1 MTRRR
6 PFARRPLSM
15 QAYIQRATLGL
26 PRAERLDAAAE
37 LRTHL
42 VEQTDKLR
50 AAGHPADEAEYLA
63 VGAMGDPAPT
73 NRGLLGHAF
82 THRAGWAVLAAVLLG
97 GGIWVGYRYV
107 QREWLPP
114 REGLRYTGSAL
125 SLGDLTVLNTDK
137 DAPRGIYQTALLT
150 YPKGTRTI
158 YYALITP
165 HNASIQTKDV
175 AGELAENL
183 KAYGGRNVPGSYR
196 YQERWLMTEM
206 RSDTVC
212 PGHWEFY
219 VNFQVVSGTLLPA
232 INTMVPGLSD
242 LQQCSGVQRRFTT
255 FPLTYLKPG
264 SYDST
269 EKPPTETVQKKIEL
283 LPQTPGSIWTDD
295 RTRPHSLRLN
305 HWTVLRDLVL
315 DPRTAAN
322 GSPTLKG
329 KVAGMYLAVLPG
341 SSVQDS
347 RNTGSYSWDGQEN
360 ASRVKYGDR
369 ELPRLPRLDV
379 KRGNFVAE

>member
-15 QAYIQRATLGL
+15 QGYIQRATLGL

-97 GGIWVGYRYV
+97 GGSWYGYGYV
-107 QREWLPP
+107 QREWTPP
-114 REGLRYTGSAL
+114 GEGLRYTGSAL
-125 SLGDLTVLNTDK
+125 SLGDLTTLNTDR

-150 YPKGTRTI
+150 YPEGTRTI

-165 HNASIQTKDV
+165 HNASVQTKDV

-183 KAYGGRNVPGSYR
+183 KANDLRSAPGSYR

-206 RSDTVC
+206 RSASVC
-212 PGHWEFY
+212 PGRWEFY
-219 VNFQVVSGTLLPA
+219 VNFQVVSGALLPA
-232 INTMVPGLSD
+232 RNTSLPVLSD
-242 LQQCSGVQRRFTT
+242 LQQCTGVQRRFTT
-255 FPLTYLKPG
+255 FPLTYIRPG

-269 EKPPTETVQKKIEL
+269 QKPPTETVQKKIEL
-283 LPQTPGSIWTDD
+283 LPQTPGSVMTDD

-305 HWTVLRDLVL
+305 HWTVLRDLIL

-329 KVAGMYLAVLPG
+329 KVAGMYLAVLPSDSG
-341 SSVQDS
+341 VQGES
-347 RNTGSYSWDGQEN
+347 MSYGWDRQDNIDGL
-360 ASRVKYGDR
+360 KYGGK
-369 ELPRLPRLDV
+369 ELPQLPKLDV
-379 KRGNFVAE
+379 KQGHYVAR